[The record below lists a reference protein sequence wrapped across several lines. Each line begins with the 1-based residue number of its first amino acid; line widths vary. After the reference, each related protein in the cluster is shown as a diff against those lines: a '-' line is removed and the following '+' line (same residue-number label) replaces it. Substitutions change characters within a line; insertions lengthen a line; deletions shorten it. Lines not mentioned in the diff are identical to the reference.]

1 MPAWTTL
8 EDSVSEQIIKET
20 GFRTCML
27 EPDHLSVNS
36 VLFLLSSSL
45 DKLSRYHTC
54 KGSGQLS
61 TPWDEVCSLV
71 S

>member
-1 MPAWTTL
+1 M
-8 EDSVSEQIIKET
+8 IKET
-20 GFRTCML
+20 GIRIL
-27 EPDHLSVNS
+27 EPDYLGVNL

-45 DKLSRYHTC
+45 DKLSSYHTC

-61 TPWDEVCSLV
+61 SPQDEVCSSV